1 MQEYA
6 HAAEEMRES
15 IIDAYLR
22 KHPDVPREHVV
33 TKMVN
38 GRLVVDQI
46 KNVLNTGQ
54 VKAQVTEI
62 HSKNEK
68 KLIAELRKGGDERLA
83 NCVRSI
89 ENSTQY
95 IDWLFNA
102 KFTGFSETD
111 KTDNII
117 YLQKRKQVC
126 DDNALNLYN
135 VKMKMSELMSNS
147 VKPSPSLIKTFTAE
161 YLQAVLGQLKSQ
173 HGTYKKEVSLGDHFS
188 DSMKDFLKKEFGQ
201 VKEMAKPS
209 TLKACQKAFIILQ
222 KENINI
228 TDITSKGKLNELSS
242 SLDRLGDQLQD
253 RKKEL
258 ELIQKMVSS
267 LESMLE
273 EIEKKIAAKE
283 EAKSTAPSGPRMAF
297 SSRKGGGGR
306 RR

>member
-33 TKMVN
+33 TKMIN

-46 KNVLNTGQ
+46 KNVLNSSSG
-54 VKAQVTEI
+54 KAQVTEI
-62 HSKNEK
+62 HTKSEK

-83 NCVRSI
+83 HCVRSI
-89 ENSTQY
+89 ENSKGY

-102 KFTGFSETD
+102 KFTGFSESD
-111 KTDNII
+111 KNDNVIF
-117 YLQKRKQVC
+117 LQNRQQICEDK
-126 DDNALNLYN
+126 ALDLYN
-135 VKMKMSELMSNS
+135 VKMKLAEMMNNS
-147 VKPSPSLIKTFTAE
+147 VKPSPSMVKTLTAE
-161 YLQAVLGQLKSQ
+161 YLQSVLGQLKSQ
-173 HGTYKKEVSLGDHFS
+173 HGTYKKEVTLGDHFS

-209 TLKACQKAFIILQ
+209 TLKACQRAFMILQ

-228 TDITSKGKLNELSS
+228 TDIASKGKLNELST

-258 ELIQKMVSS
+258 ELIQKMVTS
-267 LESMLE
+267 LEQMLE
-273 EIEKKIAAKE
+273 QIEKKVAERE
-283 EAKSTAPSGPRMAF
+283 ERSTAPSGPRMVF
-297 SSRKGGGGR
+297 TSRKDGGR